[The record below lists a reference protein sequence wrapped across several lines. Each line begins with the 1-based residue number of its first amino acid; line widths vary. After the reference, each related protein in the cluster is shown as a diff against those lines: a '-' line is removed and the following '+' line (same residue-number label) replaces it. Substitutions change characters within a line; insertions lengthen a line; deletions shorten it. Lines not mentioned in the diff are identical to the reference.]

1 MPHHGSKYSYCDKF
15 IKRAKPLYSVFHVG
29 KNNFGHPD
37 KGVVENY
44 QGQGIIVY
52 RNDNDGAIAFEF
64 LPDGRAEVK
73 TMIKGR

>member
-1 MPHHGSKYSYCDKF
+1 M
-15 IKRAKPLYSVFHVG
+15 
-29 KNNFGHPD
+29 
-37 KGVVENY
+37 
-44 QGQGIIVY
+44 Y